1 MVIVSCSRYNA
12 WFSAITQ
19 AVVAPNF
26 TENGWGL
33 TRAPSNVVELLKES
47 LTNNLANAEEEHQVD
62 AIVGIDETW
71 KRPFFIQQLD
81 LNKVVLNELR
91 PMHEAWAGIPLIGEV
106 AYGLRV
112 YRNQSILHMH
122 GTPTQE
128 HLSLLR

>member
-1 MVIVSCSRYNA
+1 MTG
-12 WFSAITQ
+12 ITQ

-47 LTNNLANAEEEHQVD
+47 LTKNMASAEEEYQTD
-62 AIVGIDETW
+62 AIVGIDDTW
-71 KRPFFIQQLD
+71 KRPLFIHQVS
-81 LNKVVLNELR
+81 LNRVVLNELR

-112 YRNQSILHMH
+112 YRNQTMLNMH
-122 GTPTQE
+122 GTPTKE
-128 HLSLLR
+128 PLSLLL

>member
-1 MVIVSCSRYNA
+1 MTG
-12 WFSAITQ
+12 ITQ

-47 LTNNLANAEEEHQVD
+47 LTNNLANAEEEYQDD

-71 KRPFFIQQLD
+71 KRPLFIEQLD
-81 LNKVVLNELR
+81 LNRVVLNELR
-91 PMHEAWAGIPLIGEV
+91 PMHETWAGIPLIGEV

-112 YRNQSILHMH
+112 YRNQTILHMH

-128 HLSLLR
+128 HLTLLC